1 MLGLV
6 LATYIL
12 INLREVLVPFCF
24 ALIISILLIPL
35 VNKFIKMGINRIV
48 AIVFAMLIALI
59 IFSGIMYF
67 LSSQIAALASD
78 IPLLKSKFQTLLTQ
92 FQHWVQITFGMSIEK
107 QVGILNN
114 GIEKAKS
121 YIGQTVGTALGT
133 IMTVIL
139 LPVYVFLLLFYK
151 SLLVNFFYEVNSN
164 KHSKNLS
171 EILGET
177 KIAVQSYMQGLLME
191 AFIIT
196 VLYTSVLLFFGIK
209 YAILMALMGAIIN
222 MLPFIGGVLSIILPV
237 VIATITKEG
246 YSTQFWII
254 ISYTIIQ
261 FADNH
266 YIIPMVVSSKVKIN
280 ALFSII
286 VVLLG
291 GAIWGFGGMFLSIPF
306 VGILKIVF
314 DRIEEMKPWGKLL
327 GNEVPSKYRKKKLLK
342 TAIAEQIVENK

>member
-6 LATYIL
+6 LSTFIL
-12 INLREVLVPFCF
+12 INLRDVLVPFCF
-24 ALIISILLIPL
+24 ALIIAILLIPL
-35 VNKFIKMGINRIV
+35 VNKFVKMGMNRIV
-48 AIVFAMLIALI
+48 AIVIAMFIALL

-67 LSSQIAALASD
+67 LSSQIASLASD
-78 IPLLKSKFQTLLTQ
+78 IPLLKTKFQTLLIQ
-92 FQHWVQITFGMSIEK
+92 FEHWVQINFGLSIEK
-107 QVGILNN
+107 QVGLLNKA
-114 GIEKAKS
+114 IEKAKS
-121 YIGQTVGTALGT
+121 YIGETVGTALGT
-133 IMTVIL
+133 VMTVIL
-139 LPVYVFLLLFYK
+139 LPVYVFLLLYYK
-151 SLLVNFFYEVNSN
+151 TLLVNFFYEVNLN

-177 KIAVQSYMQGLLME
+177 KIAVQSYMQGLLIE

-196 VLYTSVLLFFGIK
+196 VLYTIVLLFLGVK

-222 MLPFIGGVLSIILPV
+222 MLPFIGGVISIILPV
-237 VIATITKEG
+237 VVATITKEG
-246 YSTQFWII
+246 FSTQFWII

-291 GAIWGFGGMFLSIPF
+291 GAMWGFAGMFLSIPF

-314 DRIEEMKPWGKLL
+314 DRVEEMKPWGKLL

-342 TAIAEQIVENK
+342 TAMAEPIVENT